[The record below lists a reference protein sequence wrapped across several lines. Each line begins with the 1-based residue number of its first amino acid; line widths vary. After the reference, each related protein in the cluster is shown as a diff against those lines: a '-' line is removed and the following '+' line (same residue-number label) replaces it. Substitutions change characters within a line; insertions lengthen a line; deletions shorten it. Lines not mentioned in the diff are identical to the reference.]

1 MNYLGAYRTQAHSLG
16 NSRIFGQAHTRMDL
30 REELNFIAS
39 LRLVSSGLAALC
51 RKRRAIRVET
61 TNESSQPNITKPRR
75 PPSDGAALHMIPKS
89 LCDLS
94 ERWIPALNIAPVETP
109 PSLAI
114 LEFCGDAQT
123 FAALAQ
129 THVASRA
136 LMSQQLIW
144 RALYMA
150 RWPRAFGFIGQM
162 WRQAYY
168 DRDARFLRVL
178 GWRRLWERRV

>member
-1 MNYLGAYRTQAHSLG
+1 MDTQ
-16 NSRIFGQAHTRMDL
+16 HTRMDL

-94 ERWIPALNIAPVETP
+94 ERWIPALNIAAVETP

-123 FAALAQ
+123 FSALAQ

-136 LMSQQLIW
+136 LMAQQLIW

-162 WRQAYY
+162 WRQAYH

-178 GWRRLWERRV
+178 GWRRFWERRAVTVR

>member
-1 MNYLGAYRTQAHSLG
+1 
-16 NSRIFGQAHTRMDL
+16 MDL

-178 GWRRLWERRV
+178 GWRRFWERRAAPAVR

>member
-1 MNYLGAYRTQAHSLG
+1 
-16 NSRIFGQAHTRMDL
+16 MDL
-30 REELNFIAS
+30 RDELNFIAS
-39 LRLVSSGLAALC
+39 LRLVSSGLAAFG
-51 RKRRAIRVET
+51 RKRRTARVET
-61 TNESSQPNITKPRR
+61 TTNKLPMIMKPHRRESNWKNS

-89 LCDLS
+89 MRDLS

-123 FAALAQ
+123 FSALAQ

-136 LMSQQLIW
+136 LMAQQLIW

-150 RWPRAFGFIGQM
+150 RWPRAFGFVGQM
-162 WRQAYY
+162 WRQAYH

-178 GWRRLWERRV
+178 GWRRLWERRAVAVR